1 MSSYSGE
8 TDGNQVDPSELEKF
22 KMYNLQ
28 ANDGKIYK
36 IFVLRLENGIM
47 KAREMRSNKII
58 SDINIYD
65 YYFYRA

>member
-28 ANDGKIYK
+28 TNDGKIYK